1 MIVEFAGRP
10 FTDSQRCSTFV
21 GVACTVACLPIP
33 GLLAKRM
40 QRIYGV
46 LAIKADARVQIVT
59 EVLNVIRMIKMFGWE
74 QRMAGR
80 IADKR
85 AEELYWLRQSELVG
99 LLNNSVA

>member
-10 FTDSQRCSTFV
+10 FSDRRCSTFV

-46 LAIKADARVQIVT
+46 LAAKADARVQTVT
-59 EVLNVIRMIKMFGWE
+59 EVLNVIRMIKLFGWE
-74 QRMAGR
+74 PR
-80 IADKR
+80 IAKQLNEKR
-85 AEELYWLRQSELVG
+85 QEELVAIRRNRMLG
-99 LLNNSVA
+99 MLNNICK

>member
-10 FTDSQRCSTFV
+10 FTDRRCSTFV

-46 LAIKADARVQIVT
+46 LAAKADARVQTVT

-74 QRMAGR
+74 RR
-80 IADKR
+80 IAERVAYKR
-85 AEELYWLRQSELVG
+85 AEELHWLRRSELVE